1 MPRSKPQLIFK
12 IVMLKSV
19 ICSCACVLGASFYCQ
34 STRDRDT
41 LLSLV
46 RPSLQNHII
55 GSPLSQVKAIP
66 QQTDFIYL
74 PADDLLKL
82 TEET

>member
-1 MPRSKPQLIFK
+1 MPQSKPQLIFK

-19 ICSCACVLGASFYCQ
+19 ICSCACVRGLFLLPEHMWSRYFA
-34 STRDRDT
+34 
-41 LLSLV
+41 LSLV

-66 QQTDFIYL
+66 QQTSFIYL